1 MSRRPFPGLRP
12 VRPEEYDKMA
22 AAEAVMWWYH
32 ALHANLAWLLARYVT
47 ARGTVLDAGCG
58 TGGLMRRIARLP
70 EQFKLMGL
78 DIDLGAAKLA
88 RDKSGCAVAV
98 GNVNQLPF
106 EDASFS
112 AIISADVL
120 YHRMADPGT
129 LVRES
134 FRCLAPGGVLVAN
147 APAYQ
152 WLHSYHDD
160 AIHTARRFTR
170 PQLVA
175 LLAAAGFSV
184 SYSSYWNS
192 LLFPLMVLKRKLL
205 PAPKE
210 GSDVLTQAGPLD
222 RVFRMIT
229 SLEHGLMRLGLRF
242 PFGGS
247 CIVVGIKND

>member
-1 MSRRPFPGLRP
+1 
-12 VRPEEYDKMA
+12 
-22 AAEAVMWWYH
+22 MWWYH
-32 ALHANLAWLLARYVT
+32 ALHANLTWLLTRHAS
-47 ARGTVLDAGCG
+47 ARGKVLDAGCG
-58 TGGLMRRIARLP
+58 TGGLMRLVAKLP

-78 DIDLGAAKLA
+78 DVNPGAAKLA
-88 RDKSGCAVAV
+88 RDKSDCAVTV

-112 AIISADVL
+112 AMISSDVL
-120 YHRMADPGT
+120 YHRMVDPRT
-129 LVRES
+129 LVREA

-147 APAYQ
+147 VPAYQ

-175 LLAAAGFSV
+175 LFAAAGFSV
-184 SYSSYWNS
+184 SYCTYWNS
-192 LLFPLMVLKRKLL
+192 LLFPLMVLRRKLL

-210 GSDVLTQAGPLD
+210 GSDVLAHAGSLD

-229 SLEHGLMRLGLRF
+229 SAEHALMRLGLRF

-247 CIVVGIKND
+247 CIVVGKKND